1 MFHCSFMFTPIA
13 RDEEF
18 QRLDDAIADYAR
30 TLEGFLGSESWFSAD
45 KSKINA
51 VYFFETME
59 AVRTF
64 ATFPTHLEAKKNMPP
79 GTRGTRLSFLKF
91 KQPTVMVT
99 TTTSHR
105 RKTKPRFFRG
115 AKQFGL
121 SAPERNGG

>member
-1 MFHCSFMFTPIA
+1 MFHCSFMFTTIA

-64 ATFPTHLEAKKNMPP
+64 ATFPTHLEAKKKYATWYSGYQVVISEVQATYGDGHYDHITQKKN
-79 GTRGTRLSFLKF
+79 
-91 KQPTVMVT
+91 
-99 TTTSHR
+99 
-105 RKTKPRFFRG
+105 
-115 AKQFGL
+115 
-121 SAPERNGG
+121 